1 MIQRLSTFFYLLI
14 VIVISFAVL
23 ITSKTQPF
31 SSEKEVVVR
40 IKNSDETILLVPG
53 DTIKQKFQPG
63 TDKLSGV
70 ALLTNTE
77 HLNKRHFTIRI
88 FDTNHQQ
95 LASSKKAKESYT
107 PDGTLKLTFN
117 IPAISITAS
126 DYLLIEFQLK
136 NGPPLP
142 LLTTNDNV
150 NRKDNLKHNNKPTD
164 RAIALN
170 IYKPA
175 SISFG
180 AKQGVLVAL
189 IFTITYAVLNIL
201 PKRYRWPTVM
211 LLFIFITPL
220 ALLGFWYSS
229 GKLGIADWDLYF
241 PYHHYLR
248 RTLLEFKQF
257 PLWNP
262 WTCGG
267 TAALGDPEFP
277 LFSPTFLIETIFG
290 IPLGFRL
297 AIFFSIAVTAVGTL
311 LLSKRLH
318 LSVTGSIIAALGI
331 SFGSVTLLEIVEGH
345 PNVLS
350 AMWLP
355 WIFWA
360 WFGAYQDR
368 AAKRSAVKNTIAAG
382 AFLALTF
389 FQGGI
394 YLLSYTGLVF
404 LIMIVLAGKSRLA
417 LKTTIISTLWALA
430 ITAVKLVPT
439 LFWLKQYPDESYA
452 NSTYTLSWIT
462 DIFFGRHLHGADIIF
477 QQTSGW
483 HEYGAYIGLGI
494 AALAVIGAITARKKR
509 IVQGLIIGTI
519 IAVLLSST
527 GPALKNTFDQMPFIP
542 RSNIS
547 RIIIFAVMS
556 LSLLAGFGIDYLKR
570 LFKSKLIITL
580 IIGIVA
586 IELFSLSYP
595 LSEQAFVLQ
604 PVYPLVKPAPSPIA
618 FTTQRFD
625 EQGQETRTTRTYAA
639 AKAGYGVFAYCTV
652 LGPPSAVRT
661 IYDEGNNT
669 AFNVH
674 PKKELTN
681 TAMRFWSPNKIIIDT
696 NSSQAIRVELNTNYA
711 KGWYANNKPAGEKAG
726 RVSADLPPNTNRVI
740 FTYRPPG
747 LYIGLPITII
757 AIISIAY
764 TLDNQRRKNQNST
777 SSQDRVVQGF
787 N

>member
-1 MIQRLSTFFYLLI
+1 MTQRLSTFIYLLI
-14 VIVISFAVL
+14 VIVISFAIL
-23 ITSKTQPF
+23 IASETQPF
-31 SSEKEVVVR
+31 SNKEEVTIR
-40 IKNSDETILLVPG
+40 IKNLEKSILLVPG
-53 DTIKQKFQPG
+53 DTIKQKFQPQTG
-63 TDKLSGV
+63 KLSGV
-70 ALLTNTE
+70 ALFTNVE
-77 HLNKRHFTIRI
+77 HLNNRHFTVRI
-88 FDTNHQQ
+88 FDINHQE
-95 LASSKKAKESYT
+95 LALSKDAKESYT
-107 PDGTLKLTFN
+107 PNGTLKLIFN
-117 IPAISITAS
+117 IPTISIAES
-126 DYLLIEFQLK
+126 DYLFLEFQFK

-142 LLTTNDNV
+142 LLTTNDNI
-150 NRKDNLKHNNKPTD
+150 NRKNNLKHNDKSTD
-164 RAIALN
+164 KSLALN
-170 IYKPA
+170 IYEPA
-175 SISFG
+175 NISFG

-189 IFTITYAVLNIL
+189 IFTISYAALHLL
-201 PKRYRWPTVM
+201 PKRYQWPAAI
-211 LLFIFITPL
+211 LLLIFITPL

-229 GKLGIADWDLYF
+229 GELGIADWDLYF

-267 TAALGDPEFP
+267 TAALADPEFP
-277 LFSPTFLIETIFG
+277 LFTPTFLIETIFG
-290 IPLGFRL
+290 IPTGFRL
-297 AIFFSIAVTAVGTL
+297 ALFLSIAVTAVGTL
-311 LLSKRLH
+311 LLSRRLR
-318 LSVTGSIIAALGI
+318 LSITGAVVAALGV
-331 SFGSVTLLEIVEGH
+331 SFGSVTLLELVEGH

-360 WFGAYQDR
+360 WFGAYR
-368 AAKRSAVKNTIAAG
+368 NRVAKRSSIKNTLAVS

-404 LIMIVLAGKSRLA
+404 LIMIILAKRSRLA
-417 LKTTIISTLWALA
+417 LQTTIISTIWALA
-430 ITAVKLVPT
+430 ITAVKLIPT
-439 LFWLKQYPDESYA
+439 LFWLRQYPDESYA
-452 NSTYTLSWIT
+452 SSAYTLPWIT

-483 HEYGAYIGLGI
+483 HEYGAYIGVVIGM
-494 AALAVIGAITARKKR
+494 LAVIGAISAHRKR

-527 GPALKNTFDQMPFIP
+527 GPALKNIFDQIPFIP

-556 LSLLAGFGIDYLKR
+556 LSLLAGFGIDYLRKILR
-570 LFKSKLIITL
+570 RRLIITL
-580 IIGIVA
+580 IVSIVA

-595 LSEQAFVLQ
+595 LSEQAFVLS
-604 PVYPLVKPAPSPIA
+604 PVYPLVEPAPSPIA
-618 FTTQRFD
+618 FTTERFD
-625 EQGQETRTTRTYAA
+625 QQGQENRTTRTYAA

-661 IYDEGNNT
+661 IHDEIDNG
-669 AFNVH
+669 AFNIH
-674 PKKELTN
+674 PKKEFINATL
-681 TAMRFWSPNKIIIDT
+681 RYWSPNKIIIDT
-696 NSSQAIRVELNTNYA
+696 NSSEAIRVELNTNYA
-711 KGWYANNKPAGEKAG
+711 KGWYANNKPAGQQAG
-726 RVSADLPPNTNRVI
+726 RVSADLPPNANRVI

-764 TLDNQRRKNQNST
+764 IFDNQRRKKSK
-777 SSQDRVVQGF
+777 
-787 N
+787 